1 MSDTIAPATPAERRL
16 QAIAWAVLVPIL
28 AAAVYSWLAALHHVP
43 AAPWSPM
50 GTYQQQ
56 QEQEH
61 KHDRPAGTYQRG
73 PILGL
78 PDYLNPRPDVEQ
90 VAPVQV
96 DPGMPV

>member
-1 MSDTIAPATPAERRL
+1 MDTIAPATPAERRL
-16 QAIAWAVLVPIL
+16 QIIAWAVLVPIL
-28 AAAVYSWLAALHHVP
+28 ALAAYSWLACLHKVP
-43 AAPWSPM
+43 AAPWSPL

-56 QEQEH
+56 QDEQH

-78 PDYLNPRPDVEQ
+78 PDSLNPRPYVEQ
-90 VAPVQV
+90 VTPAE